1 MAKPNPENIR
11 IKHKYREFLKET
23 GQKAEAS
30 LDTVDKALAR
40 FEEYTNHKDFKL
52 FHIQQAIGF
61 KRHISTEKNIKSG
74 KPLSASTM
82 FSTMRHLKSFFQW
95 LSREPGY
102 KRRVSYSDA
111 DYFNITKKDT
121 RIATAKRTK
130 SIPTIDQIRTV
141 LAGMLTETDVQR
153 RDRALIAFTLLTGAR
168 DKAITSLKL
177 KHLDTARG
185 RIIQD
190 ARDVQTKFS
199 KTFDS
204 FFYPVGQD
212 IQEIVSEWEDYLRKE
227 LLWGEN
233 DPLFPSTEVSLTD
246 SGSTGLKREHWKTT
260 DPVRRIFRQAFTNAG
275 LPYYNPHSFRDTLV
289 RFGEKICKSPEQ
301 FKAWSQNMGHES
313 VLTTFTSY
321 GNIPVH
327 DQEEIFKSMSNGL
340 DKNSPEKVDKLAAI
354 KSILEEDY
362 L

>member
-1 MAKPNPENIR
+1 MAKPNPANIR

-52 FHIQQAIGF
+52 FNIQQAIGF
-61 KRHISTEKNIKSG
+61 KRHISSTKNFKSG

-102 KRRVSYSDA
+102 KRRINYSDA
-111 DYFNITKKDT
+111 DFFNLSKGET
-121 RIATAKRTK
+121 RIATAKRSK

-141 LAGMLTETDVQR
+141 LVIMPTETDVQR

-185 RIIQD
+185 RISQD

-212 IQEIVSEWEDYLRKE
+212 IQEIVAKWEDYLRKD

-233 DPLFPSTEVSLTD
+233 DPLFPSTQVSLAD

-260 DPVRRIFRQAFTNAG
+260 EPVRRIFRQAFTNAG

-289 RFGEKICKSPEQ
+289 RFGEKICKTPEQ
-301 FKAWSQNMGHES
+301 FKAWSQNMGHDS

-327 DQEEIFKSMSNGL
+327 DQEEIFKTMSSDLFKKSL
-340 DKNSPEKVDKLAAI
+340 DKTDKLAAI
-354 KSILEEDY
+354 QSILEAD
-362 L
+362 